1 MRPVIGL
8 TAYTE
13 PAQWAAWHTD
23 ATLLHAWY
31 PEAVTRSGGI
41 PVMLP
46 PQEDAAA
53 QLVARID
60 ALILTGGPDI
70 SATMYGQ
77 EPHAQNDTPRHLRDE
92 FEVSIYRNA
101 REAGI
106 PILGICRGL
115 QIMAVA
121 EGGYLTQH
129 LPDVTD
135 LAHRFQRGTFTEHGA
150 TFTADSLVAS
160 LLGPEMVVNSSHHQ
174 AVADPGRLT
183 VTGRAQDGTIEVC
196 EATDDPFTLGVQ
208 WHPEHGGDVRLF
220 QALVDAA
227 TAD

>member
-23 ATLLHAWY
+23 ATLLHSWY
-31 PEAVTRSGGI
+31 PEAVIRSGGI
-41 PVMLP
+41 PVLLP

-53 QLVARID
+53 ALVSRID
-60 ALILTGGPDI
+60 ALVLTGGPDI

-77 EPHAQNDTPRHLRDE
+77 DPHPENDTPRHLRDE
-92 FEVSIYRNA
+92 FEVALYRQA
-101 REAGI
+101 RAAGT
-106 PILGICRGL
+106 PILGVCRGL

-129 LPDVTD
+129 LPEVTD
-135 LAHRFQRGTFTEHGA
+135 LAHRVRLGSFTEHMA
-150 TFTADSLVAS
+150 TFTPGS
-160 LLGPEMVVNSSHHQ
+160 LLQRLLGDEMIVNSSHHQ
-174 AVADPGRLT
+174 AVVDPGRLT
-183 VTGRAQDGTIEVC
+183 VTGRAADGTIEAC
-196 EATDDPFTLGVQ
+196 EAPGEFTLGVQ

-220 QALVDAA
+220 QALVDVAGG
-227 TAD
+227 